1 VAFALALK
9 RALVVPNPGYQEQL
23 PLQSKRHPKRKSWRF
38 AIMMLTCAS
47 RFCRLSSLN
56 FFGDKPFGP
65 AKTPK
70 LPPAAIPSSMK
81 LALTALRTRSITAA
95 GPKPPNLQN
104 PRTLKPRSRST
115 TPKRVTREEEPSPRP
130 GKGGVF
136 RLRGVRAAPE
146 LDDEIGLLEARA
158 SRQSDVSLAE
168 SVLADD
174 AHGGEET
181 RGNERTRG
189 KRRSSGAESEQEYW
203 DRAVQEPLEA
213 LGELY
218 HLDQEVSAPLF

>member
-1 VAFALALK
+1 
-9 RALVVPNPGYQEQL
+9 
-23 PLQSKRHPKRKSWRF
+23 
-38 AIMMLTCAS
+38 
-47 RFCRLSSLN
+47 
-56 FFGDKPFGP
+56 
-65 AKTPK
+65 
-70 LPPAAIPSSMK
+70 MK

-95 GPKPPNLQN
+95 GPKSPNLQN
-104 PRTLKPRSRST
+104 PKTLKPRSRSN
-115 TPKRVTREEEPSPRP
+115 TPKRVTKEEEPSPRP
-130 GKGGVF
+130 AKLGGVF

-174 AHGGEET
+174 REET

-189 KRRSSGAESEQEYW
+189 RRRSSGAESEQEYW

-218 HLDQEVSAPLF
+218 HLDQEVSTPLVSM

>member
-1 VAFALALK
+1 
-9 RALVVPNPGYQEQL
+9 
-23 PLQSKRHPKRKSWRF
+23 
-38 AIMMLTCAS
+38 
-47 RFCRLSSLN
+47 
-56 FFGDKPFGP
+56 
-65 AKTPK
+65 
-70 LPPAAIPSSMK
+70 MK

-95 GPKPPNLQN
+95 GSKSPNLQN
-104 PRTLKPRSRST
+104 LQILKPRSRST
-115 TPKRVTREEEPSPRP
+115 TPKRVTKEEEPSPRP
-130 GKGGVF
+130 AKGGVF

-158 SRQSDVSLAE
+158 SRQSDVSLVE

-174 AHGGEET
+174 GEET

-189 KRRSSGAESEQEYW
+189 RRRSSGAESEQEYW

-218 HLDQEVSAPLF
+218 HLDQEVSAPLVSM